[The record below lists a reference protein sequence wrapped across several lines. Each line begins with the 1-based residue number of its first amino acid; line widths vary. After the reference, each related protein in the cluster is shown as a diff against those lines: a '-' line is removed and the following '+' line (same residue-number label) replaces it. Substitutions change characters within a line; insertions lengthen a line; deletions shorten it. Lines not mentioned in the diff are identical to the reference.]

1 MGCESSKS
9 AKKTSTAGLKV
20 VKPPSESKGDGA
32 AEKLPNCFKVVV
44 VGDVDTGKT
53 SLLMRFVN
61 GTFSN
66 EMNSDSVREKMGR
79 FKKHHIFTLYNLVGK
94 AIFCGWR
101 FIEIGTVGHKRP
113 GAIPNSVWNK
123 NNNSLNMSDVAFI

>member
-1 MGCESSKS
+1 MPNSNRPALKRYFIFTSMGCESSKS

-20 VKPPSESKGDGA
+20 VKPPSESKGDTSSGA

-66 EMNSDSVREKMGR
+66 EMNSDSVREKGLWDVLR
-79 FKKHHIFTLYNLVGK
+79 STI
-94 AIFCGWR
+94 
-101 FIEIGTVGHKRP
+101 
-113 GAIPNSVWNK
+113 
-123 NNNSLNMSDVAFI
+123 SLHYII